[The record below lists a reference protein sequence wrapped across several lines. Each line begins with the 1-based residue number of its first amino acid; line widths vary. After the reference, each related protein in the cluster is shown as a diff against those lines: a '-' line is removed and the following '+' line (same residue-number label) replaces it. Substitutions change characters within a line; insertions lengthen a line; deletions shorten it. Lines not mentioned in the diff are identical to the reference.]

1 MPKTVIGRVTNEL
14 IYETLKRMQETLY
27 LHTQYRLETKER
39 LGFLEQQY
47 ASISRR
53 VDRIDERLERVEKR
67 LDLTDA

>member
-1 MPKTVIGRVTNEL
+1 MSDKGTDEPIF
-14 IYETLKRMQETLY
+14 ETLKRIQETLA
-27 LHTQYRLETKER
+27 LHTQYHLETKER

-67 LDLTDA
+67 LDLVEA

>member
-1 MPKTVIGRVTNEL
+1 MSDKVTNEL
-14 IYETLKRMQETLY
+14 IYETLKRMQETLSP
-27 LHTQYRLETKER
+27 HTQYHLETKER

-67 LDLTDA
+67 LDLADA